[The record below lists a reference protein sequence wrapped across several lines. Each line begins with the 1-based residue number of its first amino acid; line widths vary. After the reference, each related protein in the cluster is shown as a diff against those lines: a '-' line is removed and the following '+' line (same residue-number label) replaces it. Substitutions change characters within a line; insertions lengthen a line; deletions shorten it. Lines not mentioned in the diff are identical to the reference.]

1 MPLFHCPSKSF
12 LLVPPH
18 LFFLIP
24 SPLPLA
30 MPYPK
35 PVLQVGNLTAPVAD
49 WTVGG
54 TALTELMVV
63 ERRKG
68 EGEERGTEGI

>member
-1 MPLFHCPSKSF
+1 
-12 LLVPPH
+12 
-18 LFFLIP
+18 
-24 SPLPLA
+24 